1 MKVLNNIPSSGF
13 VFLVGIFLFTLIF
26 RIAYSTPIE
35 FEEDTLGKILIAEAI
50 AETGDWSNILLDHH
64 RARWGVVIPLVYFIS
79 PPNFLT
85 ASSSSLILPVTSFF

>member
-35 FEEDTLGKILIAEAI
+35 FEEDTLGE
-50 AETGDWSNILLDHH
+50 NINRGSDSGNGRLE
-64 RARWGVVIPLVYFIS
+64 
-79 PPNFLT
+79 
-85 ASSSSLILPVTSFF
+85 